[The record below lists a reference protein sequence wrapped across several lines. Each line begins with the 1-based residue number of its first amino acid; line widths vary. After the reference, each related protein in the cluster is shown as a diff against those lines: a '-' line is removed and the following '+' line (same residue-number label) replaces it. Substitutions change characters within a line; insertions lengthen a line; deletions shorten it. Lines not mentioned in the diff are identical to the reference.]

1 VRALI
6 INGDDFGLSP
16 GVNDGIVEAHT
27 RGVLTSTSLMVTAP
41 AAPQAA
47 ALAKSHPQ
55 LSVGLHFVDESPQLD
70 DPGYAAENLIAQ
82 LERFRAL
89 TGRDPTHVDSH
100 HHVHARGARIA
111 TFAKL
116 VEPLAVP
123 LRLAGPVRYIG
134 GFYAHT
140 RADVSNIR
148 FVSPEYLLHVVANE
162 AFEGFNELG
171 CHPALQGDFDS
182 SYRYEREVEL
192 ATLTEPGLREEL
204 DQLGVQL
211 ASFHDWALSDASG
224 ASPPG
229 ASS

>member
-1 VRALI
+1 VRTLI

-16 GVNDGIVEAHT
+16 GVNDGIIEAHS
-27 RGVLTSTSLMVTAP
+27 RGVLTSASLMVLAP
-41 AAPQAA
+41 AAQAA
-47 ALAKSHPQ
+47 AKLAGSHPE
-55 LSVGLHFVDESPQLD
+55 LSVGLHFVDDSTKLD
-70 DPGYAAENLIAQ
+70 RPGHATEGFNAQ
-82 LERFRAL
+82 LERFRGL

-100 HHVHARGARIA
+100 HHVHAREGRIT
-111 TFAKL
+111 TFARL
-116 VEPLAVP
+116 VEPLGVP

-140 RADVSNIR
+140 RPGVSNLR

-162 AFEGFNELG
+162 TFDGFNELG

-204 DQLGVQL
+204 EHLGVRL
-211 ASFHDWALSDASG
+211 ASFHDWTLSDASG
-224 ASPPG
+224 ASSPG
-229 ASS
+229 AGI